1 MTVPL
6 PSLVLIYNSHHSCLF
21 FSLWNLLLCVCVWGK
36 CTLASMA
43 VICCGTCVE
52 DIDCG
57 ALILYPTKLVLYK
70 HTDRLWWW
78 NRCAIKPC
86 VLVRHLIMS
95 FSDHTYCLVVI
106 VTQVLFDIL
115 AAVVLELLQCKKHYI
130 IPFLVSNSWVAGYH
144 VNQTLKGN
152 TWIRRHHFR
161 LSNSR
166 YTSVS
171 WHYKVIR
178 AFINKLFP

>member
-1 MTVPL
+1 MGQMHISKYGCDL
-6 PSLVLIYNSHHSCLF
+6 
-21 FSLWNLLLCVCVWGK
+21 LWHL
-36 CTLASMA
+36 
-43 VICCGTCVE
+43 VE
-52 DIDCG
+52 DIDRG

-78 NRCAIKPC
+78 SRCAIKPC

-161 LSNSR
+161 LFNSR
-166 YTSVS
+166 YTSIS